1 MFFGGSLLNFSLQET
16 PPPKDMRFLAGIRT
30 CVKVW
35 ESPVWES
42 KKMLRRAAAQEKNEY
57 LPTKRLHDNVKRYW

>member
-1 MFFGGSLLNFSLQET
+1 MSENLQET

-35 ESPVWES
+35 EATVWKS
-42 KKMLRRAAAQEKNEY
+42 KKMLRRTAAQEKNEY
-57 LPTKRLHDNVKRYW
+57 RAAYDITKKMAM